1 MFSRFLLAAMIVTA
15 PPPAAGAQPVASEPA
30 VTAAVASAVTAYGR
44 FTIFDDVTIEVGADR
59 VTLRGKVTM
68 PFKKEEIG
76 RRAQAAAPGYTLTND
91 IDVLPASVHD
101 DALRKRVARAI
112 YGNAAFWRQAAMANP
127 PIHIIVERG
136 RVTLTGVVP
145 TEVDR
150 ALARSLASGLGVLSL
165 RSELKTDAEVEAE
178 ALNRARRASLK
189 SP

>member
-1 MFSRFLLAAMIVTA
+1 MFRTFLLVAAIA
-15 PPPAAGAQPVASEPA
+15 AAWASAAAAQPAADDWA
-30 VTAAVASAVTAYGR
+30 VTAALTRAVTTYGR
-44 FTIFDDVTIEVGADR
+44 FTIFDDVTLEVSAGH

-76 RRAQAAAPGYTLTND
+76 RRAQAAAPDYTLSND

-112 YGNAAFWRQAAMANP
+112 YGHAAFWRQAAMANP

-150 ALARSLASGLGVLSL
+150 ALARSLASGLGELSL
-165 RSELKTDAEVEAE
+165 TSQLKTDAEVEAE
-178 ALNRARRASLK
+178 ALGRVRRASVK